1 MSHAWIGLGS
11 NVGAREEH
19 LSFALARLLEL
30 GVEVLRVSHVYET
43 RPAPPAAPTEPPYLN
58 AVLQADTDRDPLD
71 LLRLLHAIEAERGR
85 DEARRAGPRM
95 LDLDLL
101 ALGSIVVDGTELI
114 LPHPRLLDRAFVL
127 VPLCELDPLWRHPAL
142 DLNAAELLARL
153 EVDPGEVR
161 CVGALSR
168 PAAHDVEQR
177 YPWRLLSPAT

>member
-19 LSFALARLLEL
+19 LAFALARMSEL
-30 GVEVLRVSHVYET
+30 GLQLLRASHLYET
-43 RPAPPAAPTEPPYLN
+43 RPAPPASPDEPPYLN
-58 AVLQADTDRDPLD
+58 AVVQADTERDPLE
-71 LLRLLHAIEAERGR
+71 LLQLLHSIEAERGR
-85 DEARRAGPRM
+85 DAARRAGPRA

-101 ALGSIVVDGTELI
+101 AHGALVIDTPMLT

-142 DLNAAELLARL
+142 DLTAAELLARL
-153 EVDPGEVR
+153 EVEPGEVR
-161 CVGALSR
+161 CAGSLIVPTG
-168 PAAHDVEQR
+168 DEGEQL